1 MRQTTIWIFLLAWT
15 LFASNVEQAI
25 LALPPSA
32 EEMVRRSR
40 TLLLKSLQDG
50 DSALA
55 LQTVAFLNERYSEN
69 LCPFSRME
77 KGLVYLQIRQYD
89 SAWTEL
95 VRERRLFAPQAK
107 RPNTVADR
115 CALESSNENGGILY
129 FRDELFGYL
138 KRNFTWT
145 GQKMDSLLAHVAT
158 SSVPEF
164 YKDAIPAFF
173 PVVFS
178 WELRD
183 DSRAS
188 PFFRSAER
196 FVQKYPGDENGIW
209 LRENFLG
216 AEQGENSVRA
226 DDAFLSHLYG
236 TSVGFEFLSGMGF
249 LTSDFKKEF
258 RHRYGNFHAALP
270 IQLFRA
276 TFTPFVSFGMLETRK
291 NRQFADVLW
300 EKGSDLA
307 ILEGGMTLGLVA
319 FDSRFFKVEP
329 FLGIA
334 SMELALPDN
343 SADYYYYADKPNNN
357 YHRLRRYVEDNRSV
371 VYLAGVSGEFRL
383 LSIYSRRSEAPIS
396 SISLRVKYMAHL
408 LDHDLGFRTLDGVSH
423 QILAGIGFFIW

>member
-1 MRQTTIWIFLLAWT
+1 MRQTILWIFLLACT
-15 LFASNVEQAI
+15 LFASNVEEAI

-32 EEMVRRSR
+32 EEMVRRGR
-40 TLLLKSLQDG
+40 TLLLESLRKG
-50 DSALA
+50 DSTLA
-55 LQTVAFLNERYSEN
+55 VQTVSFLNERYSEN

-77 KGLVYLQIRQYD
+77 KGLIYLQIQRYD

-95 VRERRLFAPQAK
+95 VRERRLFAPQSRRA
-107 RPNTVADR
+107 NTLAER
-115 CALESSNENGGILY
+115 CAVESSNENGDPFH
-129 FRDELFGYL
+129 FRDELFVYL

-145 GQKMDSLLAHVAT
+145 EQKMDSLFSRVLA
-158 SSVPEF
+158 SPVPEF

-178 WELRD
+178 WERRD
-183 DSRAS
+183 DLSDG

-196 FVQKYPGDENGIW
+196 FVAKYPEDENGIW

-216 AEQGENSVRA
+216 TEKNSVRTE
-226 DDAFLSHLYG
+226 DAFLSHLYG
-236 TSVGFEFLSGMGF
+236 SSVGFEFLSGIGF

-258 RHRYGNFHAALP
+258 RHRYWDYHAALP
-270 IQLFRA
+270 IQLFRV
-276 TFTPFVSFGMLETRK
+276 TFTPFVSFGMLETRE

-300 EKGSDLA
+300 EKGSELA
-307 ILEGGMTLGLVA
+307 ILEGGMTFGLVA

-334 SMELALPDN
+334 SVELTLPDN

-357 YHRLRRYVEDNRSV
+357 YHRLKRYVEDNRSV
-371 VYLAGVSGEFRL
+371 AYLAGVSGEFRL

-396 SISLRVKYMAHL
+396 SISLRIKYMAHF
-408 LDHDLGFRTLDGVSH
+408 LDHDLGFRKLEGVSH
-423 QILAGIGFFIW
+423 QVLAGIGFFIW